1 VDNSI
6 KKTAVAVIIAVLIGL
21 LSLSCV
27 NGEQNQAVTTFT
39 TADQFSIPEQNAN
52 INFAFSGSY
61 TEATLEN
68 GTWSFKGLALNNTEA
83 LQAYG
88 FSDIQNNLGTLKI
101 SAENSNVTVLAF
113 VSLNFSFPVDM
124 LTFTVEGWGTQ
135 TVDLGLNATQPT
147 HVAEWSVVLDEGA
160 TFLAEGSG
168 WNLLPDNSVRVNGG
182 VGNVTVIHYYLSDP
196 AMANL
201 SFLIQHYVAIF
212 MAVGLAVTVAVAAV
226 LAVRRNR
233 RSRNK
238 RDPQQQPIIKY

>member
-6 KKTAVAVIIAVLIGL
+6 RKTAVAVIIAVLIGV
-21 LSLSCV
+21 LSLSSV
-27 NGEQNQAVTTFT
+27 NGEQNQAATTFT
-39 TADQFSIPEQNAN
+39 SADHFSIPEQNAN
-52 INFAFSGSY
+52 INFAFNGSY

-68 GTWSFKGLALNNTEA
+68 GTWSFKGLVLNNTEA

-113 VSLNFSFPVDM
+113 VSLNFSFPIDL

-135 TVDLGLNATQPT
+135 TVDLGLNSTQPT

-168 WNLLPDNSVRVNGG
+168 WNLLPDNSVRINGG
-182 VGNVTVIHYYLSDP
+182 VGDVTVMHYYLSDP

-201 SFLIQHYVAIF
+201 SFFMQHYLVIF
-212 MAVGLAVTVAVAAV
+212 TTIGVAVTLAMAA
-226 LAVRRNR
+226 LITLRRKR
-233 RSRNK
+233 RKDTS
-238 RDPQQQPIIKY
+238 P